1 MGVEVARR
9 GNDGATYLPSEG
21 PLVVPDDIELYR
33 KLVDASTGGV
43 WLLDGDGNTLLF
55 NPRMAELL
63 GRTPEEMAVLNAYD
77 VHDEQGRREFAAHL
91 ERVRG
96 GDPGHDDMETMYL
109 RPDGT
114 PVWLLCS
121 WRPILHDDGS
131 PLGYLHQYSGYD
143 DLRRLIQ
150 TLADREQQLATAQRI
165 ARIGSWEWDVVS
177 DRTHWSDELFRIYG
191 ISRED
196 FRGDYEAFLD
206 FIHPDDRDAVREA
219 VAATYD
225 GADEFSWQ
233 ARVVRGDGGV
243 RWCRGLGRV
252 ERGADGQPVRMM
264 GTDQDITDQVTA
276 EHELAEASRRL
287 SLLRDVAEVA
297 NKSTVL
303 TEALI
308 LTARVIDTTPGWH
321 IAWAIAHDETGAT
334 ATFPLSYDQALGH
347 VVVDEDLV
355 EKAFRNGEVTT
366 APLSGRE
373 LTHTLVAIPIQHSED
388 VVSVV
393 LAVGEEVPPDDHSRD
408 LIAQIAAMLGRVA
421 ERERTAHEL
430 AEARDEAM
438 HASRL
443 KSEFLATMSHE
454 IRTPMNGVIGL
465 TDLLM
470 RTPLDDQQRR
480 LADALHGAGQTLRGI
495 INDILDLSKIEAGKL
510 ELELVDFEVRSVV
523 EQTVGLLRGLADEK
537 GLDLR
542 LSVAPRVPTYVRGDA
557 VRFEQ
562 VLTNLGSNA
571 VKFTD
576 RGSVQVSVDIAER
589 RPDGHLLEVVVSD
602 TGPGIPEAAQRR
614 LFDAFTQ
621 ADPSTTRRHGG
632 TGLGLTIVRQLVEA
646 LGGEIS
652 VHSELG
658 RGSRFRFTA
667 GFGTAV
673 GDARD
678 EQGLPGTRTGVAPPA
693 ATHRVLVVE
702 DNQVNQMVAVGL
714 LESVGFATEVA
725 VDGVEAVEALAGDH
739 GFSAVLMDCR
749 MPRMDGYTATR
760 TIRENEP
767 PGRRVPIIAMTASA
781 LEGERERCLA
791 CGMDDFL
798 TKPVDSDRLHRTLRH
813 WVGEDEPKADP
824 APGPASRDTLAAGH
838 ATPAPAGDLVDGE
851 RIDMLHEM
859 VKDGVSLFQRSS
871 GNFIAHAQDHLT
883 AIGSAVAD
891 GDAEQLMATAHK
903 LKGSALNLGL
913 PRVGAAAFELEERG
927 RAARL
932 DGAEAAYSTLSREMG
947 LALAALER
955 ERAARA

>member
-1 MGVEVARR
+1 MPA
-9 GNDGATYLPSEG
+9 DP
-21 PLVVPDDIELYR
+21 ELYR

-43 WLLDGDGNTLLF
+43 WLLDGEGTTLLF

-63 GRTPEEMAVLNAYD
+63 GRTPEEMVGLSAFD
-77 VHDEQGRREFAAHL
+77 VHDEQGRREFATHL
-91 ERVRG
+91 EKARA

-109 RPDGT
+109 RPDGSS
-114 PVWLLCS
+114 VWLMAS
-121 WRPILHDDGS
+121 WRPVHDDEGNT
-131 PLGYLHQYSGYD
+131 LGYLHQYSDYT
-143 DLRRLIQ
+143 DLRRLIN

-165 ARIGSWEWDVVS
+165 ARIGSWDWDVVA
-177 DRTHWSDELFRIYG
+177 DRTEWSDELFNIYG
-191 ISRED
+191 IDRDS
-196 FRGDYEAFLD
+196 FRGDYQAFLD
-206 FIHPDDRDAVREA
+206 FIHPDDREDVRRA
-219 VAATYD
+219 VATTYD
-225 GADEFSWQ
+225 GADEFAWH
-233 ARVVRGDGGV
+233 ARIVRGDGVV

-252 ERGADGQPVRMM
+252 VRDARGEPVRMM
-264 GTDQDITDQVTA
+264 GTDQDVTDQVMA
-276 EHELAEASRRL
+276 DFELAEASRRL

-308 LTARVIDTTPGWH
+308 LSARVVETTPGWH
-321 IAWAIAHDETGAT
+321 MAWAVAQDEHGAT
-334 ATFPLSYDQALGH
+334 SAFPLSHDPEIGH
-347 VVVDEDLV
+347 VPTDEELV
-355 EKAFRNGEVTT
+355 EKAFRTGEITT
-366 APLSGRE
+366 APLPGLE
-373 LTHTLVAIPIQHSED
+373 QTHTLVGIPIRHSED
-388 VVSVV
+388 VVTVV
-393 LAVGEEVPPDDHSRD
+393 LAVGNEVPPDDHSRD
-408 LIAQIAAMLGRVA
+408 LIEQIAAMLGRVA
-421 ERERTAHEL
+421 ERERSAHEL

-470 RTPLDDQQRR
+470 RTPLDAQQRR
-480 LADALHGAGQTLRGI
+480 LADALHGAGLTLRGI

-576 RGSVQVSVDIAER
+576 LGSVHISVDVAER

-602 TGPGIPEAAQRR
+602 TGPGIPDAAQRR

-621 ADPSTTRRHGG
+621 VDPSTTRRHGG
-632 TGLGLTIVRQLVEA
+632 TGLGLTIVRQLVDA
-646 LGGEIS
+646 LGGEIQ
-652 VHSELG
+652 VTSELG

-667 GFGTAV
+667 DFGTAV

-767 PGRRVPIIAMTASA
+767 AGRRVPIIAMTASA

-813 WVGEDEPKADP
+813 WVGDDETPKPVVPP
-824 APGPASRDTLAAGH
+824 APTVRETLAAE
-838 ATPAPAGDLVDGE
+838 PASPPPVGDLVDVE
-851 RIDMLHEM
+851 RIEMLHEM
-859 VKDGVSLFQRSS
+859 VKDGISLFQRSS
-871 GNFIAHAQDHLT
+871 GNFIAHAPDHLT
-883 AIGSAVAD
+883 AIGAAVAE

-927 RAARL
+927 RSARL
-932 DGAEAAYSTLSREMG
+932 DGAEAAYATLTREMG
-947 LALAALER
+947 LAVAALER